1 MLEASGVAVRYDVI
15 KKRLYIG
22 REGIELGFSDLI
34 GLANLNGLYAQ
45 WFSDFV
51 TEIAQENPSNPVAD
65 WTKSRPWDGKDRLKA
80 FMATIEVDPEFPLR
94 FKDLLVD
101 RWLKSAVAAA
111 LRDDFRSRG
120 VLTLQ
125 GPQGCGKT
133 SWIARLVPTE
143 LRQEFVKLDHHLDA
157 HNKDSVIIA
166 VSHWI
171 TEIGELDSSFK
182 KDIARLKG
190 FLTNDCDKVR
200 PPYARTAVEMR
211 RKTVFAASVN
221 ETNFLIDPTGNNRFW
236 TIPVVK
242 LDYEHAID
250 MQQLY
255 AQLALE
261 VEAGAKWWLTP
272 EEDKLLE
279 EHNARFKAVSVIE
292 ERLLEHLEAER
303 GEPRYMTAIEVLRT
317 LGFNYPNNQ
326 QCKECAGLLRTRYG
340 ASKRVQGR
348 DRWKV
353 PIKPPEGTW
362 QKPVSDE
369 DEY

>member
-1 MLEASGVAVRYDVI
+1 MLEASGVSVRYDVI
-15 KKRLYIG
+15 KKRLHISRG
-22 REGIELGFSDLI
+22 GAELGQSDLI

-45 WFSDFV
+45 WFSEFV
-51 TEIAQENPSNPVAD
+51 TEIAQENPVNPVAD
-65 WTKSRPWDGKDRLKA
+65 WIRSQPWDKEDRLRV
-80 FMATIEVDPEFPLR
+80 FIATVEADPQFPTGL
-94 FKDLLVD
+94 KVLLID

-111 LRDDFRSRG
+111 LRDDFRTRG

-133 SWIARLVPTE
+133 SWIARLVPPG
-143 LRQEFVKLDHHLDA
+143 LRQEFVKLDHHMDA
-157 HNKDSVIIA
+157 HNKDSVFIA

-182 KDIARLKG
+182 RDVSRLKG
-190 FLTNDCDKVR
+190 FLTNDCDKLR
-200 PPYARTAVEMR
+200 LPYAWSPIELR

-221 ETNFLIDPTGNNRFW
+221 EMNFLVDATGNSRFW

-242 LDYEHAID
+242 LDYEHTID
-250 MQQLY
+250 MQQLF

-261 VEAGAKWWLTP
+261 VDAGAPWWLTP
-272 EEDKLLE
+272 EEEALLE

-292 ERLLEHLEAER
+292 ERLLEQLEQ
-303 GEPRYMTAIEVLRT
+303 EPGKPQNMTAIEVLRAI
-317 LGFNYPNNQ
+317 GIMNPGNQ
-326 QCKECAGLLRTRYG
+326 QCRECGTFLRARYG
-340 ASKRVQGR
+340 PPKRVNGR

-353 PIKPPEGTW
+353 PLKAPEGAW
-362 QKPVSDE
+362 QKYNPDQ